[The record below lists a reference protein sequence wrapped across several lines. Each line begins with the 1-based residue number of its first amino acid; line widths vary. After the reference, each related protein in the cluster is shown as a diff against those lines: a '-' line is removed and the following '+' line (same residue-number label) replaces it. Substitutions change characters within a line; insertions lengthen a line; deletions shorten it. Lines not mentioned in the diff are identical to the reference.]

1 MSARVLTFREV
12 LPHQGLSWTRDVLL
26 VMLGSAL
33 IALAGQLSIKLP
45 FSPVP
50 FVFASH
56 VCLALGVVLGK
67 RRGALA
73 VLAYLAQGA
82 MGLPV
87 FAAGGSGLL
96 YLLGPTGGYLVGW
109 VFAAYLSGHL
119 MENRLVKT
127 PLKVFSA
134 LAAGNGLVFV
144 LGALHLARF
153 IGFEQALL
161 LGVLPFFL
169 TDALKLVLA
178 ERSIRACRL

>member
-12 LPHQGLSWTRDVLL
+12 LSPKGLSWARDFLL
-26 VMLGSAL
+26 VMLGSVL

-45 FSPVP
+45 FSPVA

-56 VCLALGVVLGK
+56 VCLALGVILGK

-82 MGLPV
+82 LGLPV
-87 FAAGGSGLL
+87 FAAGGSGIL
-96 YLLGPTGGYLVGW
+96 YLSGPTGGYLFGW
-109 VFAAYLSGHL
+109 VVAAYLSGHL
-119 MENRLVKT
+119 VENMCVKT
-127 PLKVFSA
+127 PLKVFLA
-134 LAAGNGLVFV
+134 LAAGNAVVFV

-161 LGVLPFFL
+161 LGVLPFL
-169 TDALKLVLA
+169 VTDALKLVLA
-178 ERSIRACRL
+178 ERSIRTCRF